1 MIWGGVLQRHPKLRV
16 VFTEFGSS
24 WVVGALLN
32 MDYTYEGSYL
42 RRDVRSVLPHK
53 PSEYFA
59 RQCFLGSSIFSRAEV
74 GARHEIGIDKMM
86 LGMDY
91 PHHEG
96 TWAAGPGTLAYIQA
110 TIGACAV
117 PADEARMMLADNA
130 VRVRGFYRDVLQ
142 PIADR
147 IGPAMD
153 DVLAPP
159 NSERYPRGDVNKP
172 ITSSFGGVGS

>member
-24 WVVGALLN
+24 WVAGALVN

-42 RRDVRSVLPHK
+42 RRDVHSVLPHK

-117 PADEARMMLADNA
+117 PADEALPARRCKQADHQF
-130 VRVRGFYRDVLQ
+130 VRRRRQLSLLEPSRPTPVG
-142 PIADR
+142 
-147 IGPAMD
+147 GPAQ
-153 DVLAPP
+153 
-159 NSERYPRGDVNKP
+159 
-172 ITSSFGGVGS
+172 